1 MEFLTVSSLRRHL
14 RCPRLVLRPSPPHLL
29 RRALFEG
36 GHGQQKGL
44 DGGILGTFRSC
55 LMVRLASSWRR
66 DAHFSRR
73 IDGDFGAA
81 EVLPSGVAWKKG
93 HIAHS

>member
-1 MEFLTVSSLRRHL
+1 
-14 RCPRLVLRPSPPHLL
+14 
-29 RRALFEG
+29 
-36 GHGQQKGL
+36 
-44 DGGILGTFRSC
+44 
-55 LMVRLASSWRR
+55 MVRLASSWRR